1 MINARVKIFF
11 KSLGESIAAL
21 LVAIAVIA
29 CVMGGV
35 WILFN
40 APAGISIAIIVLGV
54 IGGLTYYQY
63 KEKLNELK
71 YIEERLKETQEEI
84 THLEEKIA
92 SITDD
97 LGYPREVEIN
107 YWNNLLKDAQEVYDR
122 LIKKRN
128 SL

>member
-29 CVMGGV
+29 GAMGGV

-40 APAGISIAIIVLGV
+40 APAGVAIAIIVLGIV
-54 IGGLTYYQY
+54 GGLTYYQY

-97 LGYPREVEIN
+97 LGYPREVETN

-122 LIKKRN
+122 LIKKRD